1 MGLVLLM
8 FSLMLLAAALLRLAA
23 GARHE
28 RAQPRAGRSGR
39 TGTGRAV
46 LRAVRTVND
55 VRAMGPRPRRLRQAA
70 GAARRVP
77 LTDEVVGS
85 KKDASASPS
94 SPTKAGDASATGR

>member
-28 RAQPRAGRSGR
+28 RAQPRAGRSGP

-55 VRAMGPRPRRLRQAA
+55 VRAMGRGPGAYGKRL
-70 GAARRVP
+70 ARRAVYRS
-77 LTDEVVGS
+77 LM
-85 KKDASASPS
+85 KW
-94 SPTKAGDASATGR
+94 